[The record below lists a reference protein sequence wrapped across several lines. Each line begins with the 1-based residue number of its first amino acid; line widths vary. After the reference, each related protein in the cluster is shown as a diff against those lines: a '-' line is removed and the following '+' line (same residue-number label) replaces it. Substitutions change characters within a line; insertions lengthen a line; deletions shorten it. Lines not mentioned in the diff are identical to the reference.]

1 MNFTEFMEKYAQEI
15 DGQFSEYDDTK
26 SVITVPLKDQRFQ
39 AVKGVMKRIG
49 IYDKLGIEFSSR
61 VAPYKE
67 DIELKEL
74 LEENTKF
81 CHAKFSVIND
91 FIHVEAS
98 AYLDNVTDDLL
109 KEIIQ
114 EVAQVADEWEFKI
127 TGQDV
132 H

>member
-1 MNFTEFMEKYAQEI
+1 MNFTEFMENYAAEI
-15 DGQFSEYDDTK
+15 DGQFSEYDNTK
-26 SVITVPLKDQRFQ
+26 SVITVPLQDQRFQ

-49 IYDKLGIEFSSR
+49 TFDRLGIEFSSR
-61 VAPYKE
+61 VCPCQE
-67 DIELKEL
+67 DINYREL

-81 CHAKFSVIND
+81 CHAKFSIISD

-98 AYLDNVTDDLL
+98 AYLDNITDELL

-114 EVAQVADEWEFKI
+114 EVAQVADEWELKL